1 MCYKYMEGPNRP
13 ISEAHPY
20 LRECT
25 VRISEFS
32 NSIRELLDT
41 VVVAS
46 EWANKRDILTAWN
59 NWTDHLDL
67 PSQAVKESADRALD
81 FKDSPDYAV
90 LPQGD
95 QDRYWNYLVR
105 ANNRFQILSER
116 LKLYSLLS
124 QIEHTEQT
132 IEFLW
137 TTYRSGKA
145 YLLILSNS
153 REVQKREEKKCIN
166 RLVKLRGRIDIE
178 MCNLMNLLEEV
189 IVHPAFDSMDAER
202 RELYHAKW
210 RIYLKQIQQFSN
222 Y

>member
-1 MCYKYMEGPNRP
+1 M
-13 ISEAHPY
+13 
-20 LRECT
+20 
-25 VRISEFS
+25 
-32 NSIRELLDT
+32 
-41 VVVAS
+41 
-46 EWANKRDILTAWN
+46 
-59 NWTDHLDL
+59 

-81 FKDSPDYAV
+81 FTDSPDYAV

-137 TTYRSGKA
+137 TTYRSSKA
-145 YLLILSNS
+145 YLLILSDS
-153 REVQKREEKKCIN
+153 RELQKREEKKCIN

-210 RIYLKQIQQFSN
+210 HIYLKQIQQFSN

>member
-1 MCYKYMEGPNRP
+1 MCYKYMEGSNRP
-13 ISEAHPY
+13 ISEVHPY

-41 VVVAS
+41 VIVAS

-81 FKDSPDYAV
+81 FTDSPDYAV

-105 ANNRFQILSER
+105 ANNRFQILLEQ

-132 IEFLW
+132 VDFLW
-137 TTYRSGKA
+137 SNFRSMKW
-145 YLLILSNS
+145 YFLILYAHKEIKS
-153 REVQKREEKKCIN
+153 RGLSMYKTRCILARD
-166 RLVKLRGRIDIE
+166 RLYQE

-189 IVHPAFDSMDAER
+189 IVHPAFDSMDIER
-202 RELYHAKW
+202 REYYHNKW
-210 RIYLKQIQQFSN
+210 RVYLSKFSDIDK
-222 Y
+222 